1 MQRKPDI
8 LFLDVD
14 TQVDFLDPA
23 GELPVPGGAGLGSNL
38 ARLTSAAQTRGVPV
52 IATVLDRHSDG
63 SEIGGSEI
71 GGGEIGEQPDRR
83 YTFPPHCLHGTPGQE
98 KAPETA
104 LPEARVVD
112 REERSSTDLRGDV
125 DDAEQSI
132 LVVKDRFDPFRGRN
146 LDRLLAEIEP
156 RRIVV
161 YGVPLDQ
168 SVRFTVDGL
177 LERGHTDLALIT
189 DATAGLDE
197 ERSADLLAAWDDRGL
212 DLVTTEE
219 VLARV
224 GEAVAVRRGN

>member
-14 TQVDFLDPA
+14 TQIDFLDPA
-23 GELPVPGGAGLGSNL
+23 GALSVPGGAGLGENL
-38 ARLTSAAQTRGVPV
+38 ARLTRAARNHGVPV
-52 IATVLDRHSDG
+52 IATVLDRHRDPGES
-63 SEIGGSEI
+63 

-83 YTFPPHCLHGTPGQE
+83 YSFPPHCLHGTKGQE

-104 LPEARVVD
+104 LPEARVVE
-112 REERSSTDLRGDV
+112 REEQSASDLRGEV
-125 DDAEQSI
+125 DSSEQSL
-132 LVVKDRFDPFRGRN
+132 LVLKERFDPFRGRN
-146 LDRLLAEIEP
+146 LGRLLAEIEP

-177 LERGHTDLALIT
+177 LERGHTDLALVT

-197 ERSADLLAAWDDRGL
+197 DRSADLLAAWDDRGL
-212 DLVTTEE
+212 DLVTTDE

-224 GEAVAVRRGN
+224 GEAVAVRRSD